1 MALGLQTQGYQCRV
15 LLMKIYLATWT
26 EQNQGVSLT
35 KVGGH
40 HRLISFFFFKEVSAE
55 TIKRYATTGVLKE
68 ETNEI

>member
-15 LLMKIYLATWT
+15 LLMKIYLATYVDPT
-26 EQNQGVSLT
+26 QAVALT
-35 KVGGH
+35 KLGSR
-40 HRLISFFFFKEVSAE
+40 RLISFFFFKEVPAE